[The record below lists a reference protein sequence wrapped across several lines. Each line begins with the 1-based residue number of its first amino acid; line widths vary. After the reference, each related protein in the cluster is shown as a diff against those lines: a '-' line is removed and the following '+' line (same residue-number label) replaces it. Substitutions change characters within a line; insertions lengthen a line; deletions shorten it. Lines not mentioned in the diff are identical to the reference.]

1 LIGRRPHFAGRLFVL
16 RATLLGATVEHRS
29 GAVETPCPA
38 GAPAEIHYAPAED
51 LETIDVAMIR
61 EAKSQ
66 IDMAAYLLTDR
77 TVVDALRQ
85 AADRGVRRCGSGAT
99 RTWRRGWATPT

>member
-1 LIGRRPHFAGRLFVL
+1 
-16 RATLLGATVEHRS
+16 
-29 GAVETPCPA
+29 
-38 GAPAEIHYAPAED
+38 
-51 LETIDVAMIR
+51 MIR
-61 EAKSQ
+61 EATSQ
-66 IDMAAYLLTDR
+66 IDMAAYVLTDR